1 MEKIYCLSMI
11 APILKGLLLGLILSI
26 SIGPVTFAIL
36 KQSLTNGHKA
46 GYVFVA
52 GVSMS
57 DIVLLFICNFFT
69 SFFVMALSHK
79 AFIAM
84 LGAGF
89 LLVMSVY
96 TLFFKKIVFS
106 EGELNKEKILR
117 KRDLFKIFIAGF
129 FMNTLNPSVFLF
141 WFAWTAAISASAAET
156 NSPLIYRIL
165 VFGTCLLFVLLSDL
179 LKVALA
185 GKLRPKLTIQNMI
198 IINRISGIII
208 LLFSAAL
215 LYGALHY

>member
-1 MEKIYCLSMI
+1 MI

-26 SIGPVTFAIL
+26 SIGPVIFAIL
-36 KQSLTNGHKA
+36 KQSLTNGPKA

-208 LLFSAAL
+208 LVFSAAL
-215 LYGALHY
+215 FYGAMHY

>member
-1 MEKIYCLSMI
+1 MI

-26 SIGPVTFAIL
+26 SIGPVIFAIL

-52 GVSMS
+52 GVSIS

-69 SFFVMALSHK
+69 DFFTLALSHK

-179 LKVALA
+179 VKVALA

-208 LLFSAAL
+208 LVFSAAL
-215 LYGALHY
+215 FYGAMHY

>member
-1 MEKIYCLSMI
+1 MI

-26 SIGPVTFAIL
+26 SIGPVIFAIL

-69 SFFVMALSHK
+69 GFFTLALSHK
-79 AFIAM
+79 ALIAM

-89 LLVMSVY
+89 LLVMSLY
-96 TLFFKKIVFS
+96 TLFFKKIVF
-106 EGELNKEKILR
+106 EGGEDSKEKLMS
-117 KRDLFKIFIAGF
+117 KRDLVSTFLSGF

-141 WFAWTAAISASAAET
+141 WFAWTAAISASASET
-156 NSPLIYRIL
+156 DNPLSYRII
-165 VFGTCLLFVLLSDL
+165 VFGTCLFFVLLSDL
-179 LKVALA
+179 IKVALA
-185 GKLRPKLTIQNMI
+185 GKLRPKLTLQNMI
-198 IINRISGIII
+198 IINRVSGIII
-208 LLFSAAL
+208 LIFSAAL
-215 LYGALHY
+215 FYGALHY

>member
-1 MEKIYCLSMI
+1 M

-26 SIGPVTFAIL
+26 SIGPVIFAIL

-69 SFFVMALSHK
+69 SFFVLALSHK

-165 VFGTCLLFVLLSDL
+165 VFGTCLLFVLISDL

-185 GKLRPKLTIQNMI
+185 GRLRPKLTIQNMI

-215 LYGALHY
+215 FYGALHY

>member
-1 MEKIYCLSMI
+1 MM

-26 SIGPVTFAIL
+26 SIGPVIFAIL

-165 VFGTCLLFVLLSDL
+165 VFGTCLLFVLISDL

-185 GKLRPKLTIQNMI
+185 GRLRPKLTIQNMI

-215 LYGALHY
+215 FYGALHY

>member
-1 MEKIYCLSMI
+1 MQE
-11 APILKGLLLGLILSI
+11 PILKGLLLGLILSI
-26 SIGPVTFAIL
+26 SIGPVIFAIL

-52 GVSMS
+52 GVSIS
-57 DIVLLFICNFFT
+57 DIILLFICNFFT
-69 SFFVMALSHK
+69 SFFIMALSHK
-79 AFIAM
+79 ALIAM

-89 LLVMSVY
+89 LLVLSLY
-96 TLFFKKIVFS
+96 TLFFKKIIFK
-106 EGELNKEKILR
+106 EGELDKEKLLS
-117 KRDLFKIFIAGF
+117 KSDLFKIFFAGL

-156 NSPLIYRIL
+156 DNPLSYRIL

-179 LKVALA
+179 LKVTLA
-185 GKLRPKLTIQNMI
+185 GKLRSKLTLQNMI
-198 IINRISGIII
+198 IINRVSGIII

-215 LYGALHY
+215 FYGALNY

>member
-1 MEKIYCLSMI
+1 MI

-26 SIGPVTFAIL
+26 SIGPVIFAIL

-165 VFGTCLLFVLLSDL
+165 VFGSCLLFVLLSDL

-185 GKLRPKLTIQNMI
+185 GRLRPKLTIQNMI

-208 LLFSAAL
+208 LVFSAAL
-215 LYGALHY
+215 FYGALHY

>member
-1 MEKIYCLSMI
+1 MI

-26 SIGPVTFAIL
+26 SIGPVIFAIL

-52 GVSMS
+52 GVSIS
-57 DIVLLFICNFFT
+57 DISLLFICNFFT
-69 SFFVMALSHK
+69 SFFTLALAHK
-79 AFIAM
+79 AFIAL

-96 TLFFKKIVFS
+96 TLFFKKIVF
-106 EGELNKEKILR
+106 EGGEDSKEKLMT
-117 KRDLFKIFIAGF
+117 KRDLVSTFLSGF

-141 WFAWTAAISASAAET
+141 WFAWTAAISANAEET
-156 NSPLIYRIL
+156 ASPLIYRIL

-179 LKVALA
+179 IKVALA
-185 GKLRPKLTIQNMI
+185 GKLRPKLTLQNMI
-198 IINRISGIII
+198 IINRVSGIII

-215 LYGALHY
+215 FYGALHY

>member
-1 MEKIYCLSMI
+1 MI

-26 SIGPVTFAIL
+26 SIGPVIFAIL

-52 GVSMS
+52 GVSIS
-57 DIVLLFICNFFT
+57 DISLVFICNFFT
-69 SFFVMALSHK
+69 SFFTLALAHK

-96 TLFFKKIVFS
+96 TLFFKKIIF
-106 EGELNKEKILR
+106 EGGEESKEKLMS
-117 KRDLFKIFIAGF
+117 KRDLVSTFLSGF

-141 WFAWTAAISASAAET
+141 WFAWTAAISANAEET
-156 NSPLIYRIL
+156 DSPLIYRIL

-179 LKVALA
+179 LKGALA
-185 GKLRPKLTIQNMI
+185 GKLRPKLTLQNMI
-198 IINRISGIII
+198 IINRISGLII
-208 LLFSAAL
+208 LIFSAAL
-215 LYGALHY
+215 FYGALHY

>member
-1 MEKIYCLSMI
+1 MI

-26 SIGPVTFAIL
+26 SIGPVIFAII

-69 SFFVMALSHK
+69 DFFTLALSHK
-79 AFIAM
+79 ALIAM

-89 LLVMSVY
+89 LLVLSLY
-96 TLFFKKIVFS
+96 TLFIKKIVFDGR
-106 EGELNKEKILR
+106 EDGKEKLMS
-117 KRDLFKIFIAGF
+117 KRDLISTFLSGF

-156 NSPLIYRIL
+156 NSPISYRVV
-165 VFGTCLLFVLLSDL
+165 VFGTCLLFVLFSDL

-185 GKLRPKLTIQNMI
+185 GKLRPKLTVQNLI

-208 LLFSAAL
+208 LIFSAAL
-215 LYGALHY
+215 LYGALQYK

>member
-1 MEKIYCLSMI
+1 MI

-26 SIGPVTFAIL
+26 SIGPVIFAIL

-52 GVSMS
+52 GVSIS
-57 DIVLLFICNFFT
+57 DISLLFICNFFT
-69 SFFVMALSHK
+69 SFFTLALAHK
-79 AFIAM
+79 AFIAL

-96 TLFFKKIVFS
+96 TLFFKKIVF
-106 EGELNKEKILR
+106 EGGEDSKEKLMT
-117 KRDLFKIFIAGF
+117 KRDLVSTFLSGF

-141 WFAWTAAISASAAET
+141 WFAWTAAISANAEET
-156 NSPLIYRIL
+156 DSPLIYRIL

-179 LKVALA
+179 IKVALA
-185 GKLRPKLTIQNMI
+185 GKLRPKLTLQNMI
-198 IINRISGIII
+198 IINRVSGIII

-215 LYGALHY
+215 FYGALRY

>member
-1 MEKIYCLSMI
+1 MI

-26 SIGPVTFAIL
+26 SIGPVIFAIL

-215 LYGALHY
+215 FYGALHY

>member
-1 MEKIYCLSMI
+1 MI

-26 SIGPVTFAIL
+26 SIGPVIFAIL

-46 GYVFVA
+46 GYIFVA

-57 DIVLLFICNFFT
+57 DISLLFICNFFT
-69 SFFVMALSHK
+69 SFFTLALAHK

-89 LLVMSVY
+89 LLVMSLY
-96 TLFFKKIVFS
+96 TLFFKKIIF
-106 EGELNKEKILR
+106 EQGEVSKEKLMT
-117 KRDLFKIFIAGF
+117 KRDLVSTFLSGF

-141 WFAWTAAISASAAET
+141 WFAWTAAISANAEET
-156 NSPLIYRIL
+156 DSPLIYRIL

-179 LKVALA
+179 VKVKLA
-185 GKLRPKLTIQNMI
+185 GKLRPRLTLQNMI
-198 IINRISGIII
+198 IINRISGLII
-208 LLFSAAL
+208 LIFSAAL
-215 LYGALHY
+215 FYGALNY

>member
-1 MEKIYCLSMI
+1 MI

-26 SIGPVTFAIL
+26 SIGPVIFAIL
-36 KQSLTNGHKA
+36 KQSLTNGYKA

-69 SFFVMALSHK
+69 GFFKLALSHK
-79 AFIAM
+79 SFIAM

-96 TLFFKKIVFS
+96 TLFFKKIIF
-106 EGELNKEKILR
+106 EGGDDSKEKLMS
-117 KRDLFKIFIAGF
+117 KRDLVSTFLSGF

-141 WFAWTAAISASAAET
+141 WFAWTAAISATAAEM
-156 NSPLIYRIL
+156 NNPLSYRIL
-165 VFGTCLLFVLLSDL
+165 VFGTCLLFVLFSDL

-185 GKLRPKLTIQNMI
+185 GKLRPKLTLQNMI
-198 IINRISGIII
+198 IINRVSGIII
-208 LLFSAAL
+208 FIFSAVL
-215 LYGALHY
+215 FYGALHY

>member
-1 MEKIYCLSMI
+1 MI

-26 SIGPVTFAIL
+26 SIGPVIFAIL

-69 SFFVMALSHK
+69 SFFVLALSHK

-156 NSPLIYRIL
+156 NSPLIYRIV

-215 LYGALHY
+215 FYGALHY

>member
-1 MEKIYCLSMI
+1 MI

-26 SIGPVTFAIL
+26 SIGPVIFAIL

-52 GVSMS
+52 GVSVS

-69 SFFVMALSHK
+69 GFFTLALSHK
-79 AFIAM
+79 SFIAM

-89 LLVMSVY
+89 LFVMSVY
-96 TLFFKKIVFS
+96 TLFFKKIVF
-106 EGELNKEKILR
+106 EQGEDSKEKLMS
-117 KRDLFKIFIAGF
+117 KRDFVSTFLSGF

-141 WFAWTAAISASAAET
+141 WFAWTAAISASASET
-156 NSPLIYRIL
+156 NNPLSYRIL

-185 GKLRPKLTIQNMI
+185 GKLRPKLTLQNMI
-198 IINRISGIII
+198 IINRVSGIII
-208 LLFSAAL
+208 LIFSAAL
-215 LYGALHY
+215 FYGALHY

>member
-1 MEKIYCLSMI
+1 MI

-26 SIGPVTFAIL
+26 SIGPVIFAIL

-52 GVSMS
+52 GVSIS

-69 SFFVMALSHK
+69 GFFTLALSHK

-179 LKVALA
+179 VKVALA

-208 LLFSAAL
+208 LVFSAAL
-215 LYGALHY
+215 FYGAMHY

>member
-1 MEKIYCLSMI
+1 MI

-26 SIGPVTFAIL
+26 SIGPVIFAIL

-185 GKLRPKLTIQNMI
+185 DKLRPKLTIQNMI

-215 LYGALHY
+215 FYGALHY